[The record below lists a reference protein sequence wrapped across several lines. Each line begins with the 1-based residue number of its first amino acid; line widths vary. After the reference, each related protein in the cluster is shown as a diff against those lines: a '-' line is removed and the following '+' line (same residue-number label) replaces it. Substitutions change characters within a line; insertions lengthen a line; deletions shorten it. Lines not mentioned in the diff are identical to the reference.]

1 MSKQLKTLNRI
12 HIAHRII
19 EYMTR
24 EKKLSLQIITHEDD
38 LFSGGYKLLPGTL
51 YLRNYIQMTDGAHRS
66 ECSKWHTT
74 LKSSSE
80 NCSWSCRKDFG
91 KMKTSQRTKAKSLE
105 RIHKTKGNT
114 DRTRVAYSMTT
125 GKNAEVLESLLQMW
139 MAGKKSVFARKKSN
153 GTQNNDLSVDQNL
166 SC

>member
-1 MSKQLKTLNRI
+1 
-12 HIAHRII
+12 
-19 EYMTR
+19 
-24 EKKLSLQIITHEDD
+24 
-38 LFSGGYKLLPGTL
+38 
-51 YLRNYIQMTDGAHRS
+51 
-66 ECSKWHTT
+66 
-74 LKSSSE
+74 
-80 NCSWSCRKDFG
+80 
-91 KMKTSQRTKAKSLE
+91 MKTSQRTKAKSLE

-139 MAGKKSVFARKKSN
+139 MAGKKSVFAREKSN